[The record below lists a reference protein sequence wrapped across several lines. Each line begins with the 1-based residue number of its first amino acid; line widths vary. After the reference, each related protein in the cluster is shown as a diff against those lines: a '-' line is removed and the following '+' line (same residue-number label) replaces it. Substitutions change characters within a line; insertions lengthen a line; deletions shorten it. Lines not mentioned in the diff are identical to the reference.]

1 MECEVFQNALP
12 LHVYYFTLVMHEIV
26 DGEIFLE
33 RVVDSV
39 ETALLEP
46 GKVERGFAKSLAGDS
61 AGVDATA
68 AHMLGALDDGNAF
81 AEIGGLGAALFTSRA
96 AADHDEIESII
107 RSHEFLRFIPRGL
120 KARPAKSQTLRCE
133 TILEQDGLMVTCL
146 AAPNT
151 FCELRSASPSILG
164 SLIRALPKPSGTRK
178 LSR

>member
-12 LHVYYFTLVMHEIV
+12 LHVYNFTLVMHEIV

-39 ETALLEP
+39 ETPLLEP

-81 AEIGGLGAALFTSRA
+81 AEIGGLRAALFTSRA
-96 AADHDEIESII
+96 ATDHDEIESII

-120 KARPAKSQTLRCE
+120 KASTANSKTLRCE
-133 TILEQDGLMVTCL
+133 TILDQDGLLMTYL
-146 AAPNT
+146 
-151 FCELRSASPSILG
+151 
-164 SLIRALPKPSGTRK
+164 
-178 LSR
+178 